1 MMARTLQQL
10 CRLCA
15 FSTNT
20 NMCRAIAQTQI
31 NIQATQISRL
41 QNNSDRLGAIFQ
53 AGIKLP
59 YHSASPPVPF
69 SIQPVNDHAACRI
82 PRPKPVYSLCSLML
96 A

>member
-1 MMARTLQQL
+1 MMTRTLQQL
-10 CRLCA
+10 RRLCA

-20 NMCRAIAQTQI
+20 NMCRALAKAQI
-31 NIQATQISRL
+31 NIQTTQISGL

-69 SIQPVNDHAACRI
+69 SIQPVNNHAG
-82 PRPKPVYSLCSLML
+82 
-96 A
+96 